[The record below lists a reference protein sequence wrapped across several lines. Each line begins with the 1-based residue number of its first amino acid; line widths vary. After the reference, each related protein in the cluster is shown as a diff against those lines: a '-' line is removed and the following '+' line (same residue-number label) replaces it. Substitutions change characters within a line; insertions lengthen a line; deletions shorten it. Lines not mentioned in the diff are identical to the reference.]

1 MKRMNKILKVSF
13 EESHT
18 FIFGQHPLAQ
28 HLNPLVQFMEPH
40 LNTTPLALTGWELE
54 SRLKS
59 KVSAKPGTQAPGILA
74 SGPLNFRV

>member
-1 MKRMNKILKVSF
+1 MHKRGIITMKRMNKILKVSF

-59 KVSAKPGTQAPGILA
+59 K
-74 SGPLNFRV
+74 REDE